1 MKRMIV
7 LLLLVTAIAL
17 SGCTAAIPAET
28 EAVQSYSGEQN
39 ASAIWNPKEPRMQ
52 KRVLIRHRHE
62 TDCAKAGT
70 VEKQTEIVN

>member
-1 MKRMIV
+1 MGIGMIMADC
-7 LLLLVTAIAL
+7 LIIKQRKILV
-17 SGCTAAIPAET
+17 
-28 EAVQSYSGEQN
+28 VFNSGEQN